1 MMGWSKGVFDS
12 ANPGA
17 DVVVER
23 SAKALSPGCILLL
36 HDADGWDPDAVR
48 DDTAAAIPGICA
60 AARNLGLEL
69 VTLDELGA

>member
-1 MMGWSKGVFDS
+1 MMGWSRGVFDS

-17 DVVVER
+17 DVVVAR
-23 SAKALSPGCILLL
+23 SAQALAPGCILLL
-36 HDADGWDPDAVR
+36 HDADGWNPEALR

-60 AARNLGLEL
+60 AARDMGIEL